1 MERTL
6 QELKT
11 IIRDLIIEVGELR
24 ERIDR
29 LERKQ
34 AYNETITAP
43 LVIQKPRV
51 IEGEGYEN
59 LGRIYQEGYH
69 ICHHAFGLAREGG
82 CLFCLALME
91 KE

>member
-11 IIRDLIIEVGELR
+11 IIRELIIEVGELK
-24 ERIDR
+24 ERIEN
-29 LERKQ
+29 LERRQ
-34 AYNETITAP
+34 SAESAPSPPRQRPMAIT
-43 LVIQKPRV
+43 
-51 IEGEGYEN
+51 GEGYEN
-59 LGRIYQEGYH
+59 LGRIYQDGFH

-82 CLFCLALME
+82 CIFCVALLE

>member
-1 MERTL
+1 MQRTL

-11 IIRDLIIEVGELR
+11 IIRDLIIEVGELK
-24 ERIDR
+24 ERLDR

-34 AYNETITAP
+34 DSESRPSLPILQQPNA
-43 LVIQKPRV
+43 

-59 LGRIYQEGYH
+59 LGRIYRDGYH

-82 CLFCLALME
+82 CLFCLALLE